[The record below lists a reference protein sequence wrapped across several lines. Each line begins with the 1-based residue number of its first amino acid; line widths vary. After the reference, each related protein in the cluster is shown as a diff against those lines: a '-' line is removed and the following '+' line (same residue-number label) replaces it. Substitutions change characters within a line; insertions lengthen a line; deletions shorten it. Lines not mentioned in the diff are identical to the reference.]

1 MAKSITP
8 AKKPSAPKQS
18 PKKAAAPASAEAGD
32 GVAPVTGNEAA
43 YDHFVPATKSL
54 AAASVKAFRADASL
68 AYHNVLAGVKALLE
82 VRAALDGRIRAIE
95 WTTIERLPEL
105 ALAVCFAASQ
115 VETTAVPVTGTA
127 AKLAEAR
134 KLRNVLIT
142 AADALA
148 AAGVIPLDA
157 VAKIH
162 AGRGLIDLANDCV
175 ALAALFRKYAAK
187 IARQHAVTAAQITRS
202 ADVGSE
208 LVAVLKPK
216 RARKGEKAEVLATA
230 LDVRNRLW
238 TLLIDGHRE
247 LRRLGAF
254 QWVEEVDE
262 HVPALQAYRAGARKK
277 SGAGGTGAGKGTAG
291 KEAKVPPG
299 A

>member
-1 MAKSITP
+1 VEP
-8 AKKPSAPKQS
+8 A
-18 PKKAAAPASAEAGD
+18 D
-32 GVAPVTGNEAA
+32 LIAPVTGNQAA
-43 YDHFVPATKSL
+43 YEHFVPATKSL
-54 AAASVKAFRADASL
+54 AADRIKAFRADASL
-68 AYHNVLAGVKALLE
+68 AYHNILAGVKAILTA
-82 VRAALDGRIRAIE
+82 RAALDARIRTIDWVA
-95 WTTIERLPEL
+95 IERLPEL

-148 AAGVIPLDA
+148 AAGLIPLDV

-162 AGRGLIDLANDCV
+162 AGRGHIDLANDCV
-175 ALAALFRKYAAK
+175 DLAALFRKYAK
-187 IARQHAVTAAQITRS
+187 EIARQHAVTTLQITR
-202 ADVGSE
+202 AAELGSD

-216 RARKGEKAEVLATA
+216 RARKGQKAEVLALA
-230 LDVRNRLW
+230 LDARNRLW

-247 LRRLGAF
+247 VRRLGAF

-277 SGAGGTGAGKGTAG
+277 AAGVGGAGKGKAKKEPSAGTAP
-291 KEAKVPPG
+291 AG